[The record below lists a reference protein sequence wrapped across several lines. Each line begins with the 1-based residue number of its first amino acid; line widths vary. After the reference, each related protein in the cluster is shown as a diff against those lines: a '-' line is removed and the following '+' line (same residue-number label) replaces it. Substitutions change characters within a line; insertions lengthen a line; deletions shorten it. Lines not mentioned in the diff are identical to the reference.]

1 MNNKHVTSLR
11 LSKKLEAIGVPQE
24 SEFYWHERE
33 DIEGGYE
40 LEYGESHSAR
50 ISAYLSSELGELL
63 PNGMR
68 LLIQSSFCLGTWSVE
83 LLEIKTLRERKHLIQ
98 SRISEAEA
106 RGKMVEYLVAQ
117 GLITF

>member
-1 MNNKHVTSLR
+1 MNNKHVTSLK

-40 LEYGESHSAR
+40 LEYGKNHSAR

-63 PNGMR
+63 PEE
-68 LLIQSSFCLGTWSVE
+68 SVMFGKSDGKNLSTFNDIKE
-83 LLEIKTLRERKHLIQ
+83 LKVIHVIKEKH
-98 SRISEAEA
+98 EAEA